1 MYIQFTKDINKIKDR
16 IIFGLGLREI
26 IIGALTIG
34 TALGTFFLL
43 KGKIPSDVIYYLL
56 IPVVLLGMFFMVFK
70 HNGMPFERFIYYKLR
85 RLLFSQQILHYETE
99 GVTKNVDI
107 RKKTEK

>member
-26 IIGALTIG
+26 IIGAVTIG
-34 TALGTFFLL
+34 TALGMFFLL

-70 HNGMPFERFIYYKLR
+70 HNGMPFEKYLYYKLR
-85 RLLFSQQILHYETE
+85 RVLFSRKILHYRSE
-99 GVTKNVDI
+99 GV
-107 RKKTEK
+107 KKLCGYSEKD